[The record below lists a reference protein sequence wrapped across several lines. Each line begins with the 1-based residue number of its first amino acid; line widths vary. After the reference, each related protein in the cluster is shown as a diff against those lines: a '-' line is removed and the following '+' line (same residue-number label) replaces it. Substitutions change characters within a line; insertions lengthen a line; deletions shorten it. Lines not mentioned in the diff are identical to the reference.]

1 MQGNASFCSNAEYA
15 GEFEKTQLVV
25 ITVLETF
32 ISSLYVYEAS
42 HGLRRLAALK
52 KDHVK
57 AVFRELVALLVL
69 VVSLDM
75 TLIGLP
81 FTNNFLIQATWKP
94 VICSVKLKVETQ
106 VLNNLVNLVQ
116 SRSYLCQDFLE
127 EHFSTR
133 NSIWPKVRGR
143 RMVYQNFFGNSLPR
157 RGPHHATI

>member
-1 MQGNASFCSNAEYA
+1 M
-15 GEFEKTQLVV
+15 
-25 ITVLETF
+25 ITALETF

-75 TLIGLP
+75 TLIGLQ

-94 VICSVKLKVETQ
+94 VVYSVKLKVETL

-116 SRSYLCQDFLE
+116 SRSCLCQDFLE
-127 EHFSTR
+127 QHFSTR
-133 NSIWPKVRGR
+133 NSNWPKVQGR
-143 RMVYQNFFGNSLPR
+143 RVVYQIFSENSLTR

>member
-1 MQGNASFCSNAEYA
+1 M
-15 GEFEKTQLVV
+15 
-25 ITVLETF
+25 ITALETL

-75 TLIGLP
+75 TLIGLQ

-94 VICSVKLKVETQ
+94 VVYSVKLKVETL

-116 SRSYLCQDFLE
+116 SRSCLCQDFLE

-133 NSIWPKVRGR
+133 NSNWPKVQGR
-143 RMVYQNFFGNSLPR
+143 RIAYRNFSESTLAR